1 MEKRNISISLEKAR
15 EWYEGMNSFRDSIM
29 YYVTK
34 QERKIIINLYDVS

>member
-1 MEKRNISISLEKAR
+1 MEKRNISISLE
-15 EWYEGMNSFRDSIM
+15 RDSIM